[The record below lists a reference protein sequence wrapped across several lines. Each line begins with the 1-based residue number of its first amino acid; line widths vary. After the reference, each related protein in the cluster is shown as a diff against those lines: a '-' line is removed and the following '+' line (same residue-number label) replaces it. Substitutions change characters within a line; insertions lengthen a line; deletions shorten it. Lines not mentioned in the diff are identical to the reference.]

1 MCVRASLPPSGTERG
16 AGVGVPGVPDGSAQ
30 AAAGQLERLP
40 AGGEAATWT
49 AQGRVEGQIA
59 PDRTLMGGRQA
70 AERRPNGSEPG

>member
-40 AGGEAATWT
+40 AGRRGSDMGRR
-49 AQGRVEGQIA
+49 GRVEGQIA
-59 PDRTLMGGRQA
+59 PDRALMGG
-70 AERRPNGSEPG
+70 PTGG